1 MPSSADAIHFDRK
14 PQFYTRRSLPSDNQN
29 LLNIPQTYGLARPLL
44 LTLLLTQPTGHN
56 RQFHRH
62 FAIKLPSATHLAL
75 LQLTRVPVRMPNRHR
90 LPERCGAVMCGVWCA
105 GSHYCCCRCGQ
116 PAFGCVVR
124 IANCNQSG
132 RHDFG
137 RYVLSVALLT
147 QGCCVEYATVCNSN
161 SPSPP
166 EVLVFCVL

>member
-1 MPSSADAIHFDRK
+1 M
-14 PQFYTRRSLPSDNQN
+14 
-29 LLNIPQTYGLARPLL
+29 L

-90 LPERCGAVMCGVWCA
+90 LPERCGAVMCGVWC
-105 GSHYCCCRCGQ
+105 GVCGIALLLL
-116 PAFGCVVR
+116 PLRAACLRVR
-124 IANCNQSG
+124 SANCELQPEWSPRLRPLRPQRG
-132 RHDFG
+132 SSYTRLLCRIRHG
-137 RYVLSVALLT
+137 
-147 QGCCVEYATVCNSN
+147 VCN

-166 EVLVFCVL
+166 EVLSRENCSGPRLHSEGQKAPNPQ